1 MRIKPLA
8 KIKDKPALVI
18 GISSHGEG
26 AMEISYTSVQEAEN
40 SLGSLFKTRGDG
52 KSVWIQLDLRDRV
65 IFIDRD
71 LVIFIDRDLDF
82 TKGE

>member
-8 KIKDKPALVI
+8 EIKDEPASVI
-18 GISSHGEG
+18 VLRSHGEG
-26 AMEISYTSVQEAEN
+26 AMEVSYTSVQEAEN
-40 SLGSLFKTRGDG
+40 SLGTLFKTRGDG
-52 KSVWIQLDLRDRV
+52 KPVWLQLELRDRV

-71 LVIFIDRDLDF
+71 LVF